1 MKALKLLRLFFV
13 VALAIGCSKKSSD
26 TIDLRYLPVKLA
38 GSERWSMV
46 DIQTGEILYKD
57 EFKEQP
63 SAVINDFFY
72 VQNGDKKYD
81 FYNIK
86 SVTAPINPESYTD
99 VTQFNK
105 KGLAFAVKEGSTVSI
120 INTQCK
126 EVAVFPEDL
135 KVCYNNDIDENL
147 FLFRDWDDK
156 YGFADYKGNIVIPAK
171 YDSGAIFSKD
181 GYACVGVKNDNDTY
195 TYSVIDKTGT
205 EHLSFSSKEYENF
218 TEFQDELMTVQ
229 KESEVYCINL
239 KGEKVLHVGKSKD
252 FSLYQMTMHGDKII
266 FSDGVLFG
274 LKDKKGE
281 ILIRAKYDD
290 LQFDGDNY
298 IAEKNEKYGVIN
310 AKDEILIPFDYSE
323 IDRLSTNRYLVQTD
337 KLSAIVDGTNKDI
350 GTNNF
355 EATSFFRSYYV
366 RSNFFNAV
374 KIANSLCNNFSVE
387 ECSGYKADTKLGDED
402 KWVAEVEKYVYLYSD
417 RKSLSS
423 TDVHDYSS
431 PTRIFNFD
439 KYLTHEKYR
448 YFYGYRFSDG
458 REATS
463 NAKLVYIELQESIK
477 EYNKSAEQQFVDA
490 MGIVLPE
497 RGFTDNGKGIFISE
511 NGSAVSV
518 GYDDGNAIVRYYFK
532 SSDATASPKNTREDK
547 KD

>member
-1 MKALKLLRLFFV
+1 MKAIKLLALSFV
-13 VALAIGCSKKSSD
+13 AVFAIGCGKKSSD

-38 GSERWSMV
+38 GSELWSMV
-46 DIQTGEILYKD
+46 DTQTGEILYKD

-63 SAVINDFFY
+63 SAVINGFFY
-72 VQNGDKKYD
+72 AQNADEKYD
-81 FYNIK
+81 FYSIK
-86 SVTAPINPESYTD
+86 SVTAPINSESYVD
-99 VTQFNK
+99 VTRFNNM
-105 KGLAFAVKEGSTVSI
+105 GFAFAVKEGSTVSI
-120 INTQCK
+120 INNQCQ
-126 EVAVFPEDL
+126 EIAVLPEDF
-135 KVCYNNDIDENL
+135 KTCYNDDIGENL

-156 YGFADYKGNIVIPAK
+156 FGFADYKGEIVIPAK
-171 YDSGAIFSKD
+171 YDSGALFTKD
-181 GYACVGVKNDNDTY
+181 GYACVGIKNDNDTY

-205 EHLSFSSKEYENF
+205 EHLSFSSKEYESF
-218 TEFQDELMTVQ
+218 TGFQDGLMTVQ

-239 KGEKVLHVGKSKD
+239 KGEKVLHVGKSKE

-290 LQFDGDNY
+290 LLFDGDNY

-310 AKDEILIPFDYSE
+310 DKDEILIPFDYSDIE
-323 IDRLSTNRYLVQTD
+323 RLATNRYLVQTE

-355 EATSFFRSYYV
+355 ASTSFSGSYYV
-366 RSNFFNAV
+366 HSNFFNAV
-374 KIANSLCNNFSVE
+374 KIANSLCNNFTVN

-423 TDVHDYSS
+423 TDVNDFSS
-431 PTRIFNFD
+431 PTRVYNFD
-439 KYLTHEKYR
+439 KFLTHEKYR
-448 YFYGYRFSDG
+448 YYYGYRFNDG
-458 REATS
+458 REATT

-490 MGIVLPE
+490 MRIVLPE
-497 RGFTDNGKGIFISE
+497 RGFTDNGKGIFVSE
-511 NGSAVSV
+511 NGSAVSA
-518 GYDDGNAIVRYYFK
+518 GYNDGDAIVRYFFN
-532 SSDATASPKNTREDK
+532 SSDAIASPKNTREDK